1 MIDAATLRNLLH
13 YDPNTGVFTWRVH
26 SNVNY
31 VGAVAGCSMGSGYRR
46 LGIAGKRYYEHRLAW
61 LYVYG
66 VWPTNQIDH
75 INNIKNDNRIR
86 NLREATVSQNHANKS
101 KYKGK
106 LSKGV
111 KKYPHNK
118 FSASI
123 QVNGKYKYLGIY
135 DTEEQAHAAYCEA
148 AQKEFGAYY
157 RPE

>member
-1 MIDAATLRNLLH
+1 MIDAAAVRRLLD
-13 YDPNTGVFTWRVH
+13 YDPDTGVFRWREH

-61 LYVYG
+61 LYVHG

-75 INNIKNDNRIR
+75 INNVKDDNRIC

-101 KYKGK
+101 KYKGE
-106 LSKGV
+106 LLKGV
-111 KKYPHNK
+111 KKHYHGK
-118 FSASI
+118 FSARI
-123 QVNGKYKYLGIY
+123 QVNNKEQYLGIY

-157 RPE
+157 RAG